1 MTNWL
6 AWIEGLYPR
15 KMELGLERVRVV
27 AERMGLMQPSFCTIS
42 VAGTNGKGST
52 VAMLEAILDAAGYRV
67 GTYTSP
73 HMISYNERVR
83 IGMQPASD
91 ARLCD
96 AFERVERTRGDTPL
110 TYFEFGTMAALQL
123 FREEGLDVAVLEVGL
138 GGRLDAVNVLDA
150 DVAMVTSVGIDHT
163 RWLGDDRER
172 IGREKA
178 GIFRGGRP
186 AICVDPDPP
195 ASILQSANAVGAQLL
210 QVGRDFSVEAQAG
223 SWCWRSPQRV
233 RASLP
238 HPVMRGAHQ
247 LRNAAGGLMALEA
260 LAARLP
266 VTQADIRSGLL
277 AAVLPGR
284 FQTLPGLPVRVLD
297 VAHNPQAASVLAETL
312 KQQPVTGRTYAVIGM
327 LQDKPVAEV
336 MAAMAGVVDRWYLAT
351 LAAERGA
358 TAAQLHAALEAT
370 GSVAPAARYDDV
382 PSAYR
387 AACAAACERD
397 RVVVFGSFYTVS
409 DIISLEK

>member
-1 MTNWL
+1 
-6 AWIEGLYPR
+6 
-15 KMELGLERVRVV
+15 MELGLERVRVV
-27 AERMGLMQPSFCTIS
+27 AGRMGLMQPAFCTIS
-42 VAGTNGKGST
+42 IAGTNGKGST
-52 VAMLEAILDAAGYRV
+52 LAMLEAILDAAGYRV
-67 GTYTSP
+67 GAYTSP
-73 HMISYNERVR
+73 HMVSYNERVR

-96 AFERVERTRGDTPL
+96 AFERVEHARGDTPL

-210 QVGRDFSVEAQAG
+210 RVGQDFSVEAQAG

-233 RASLP
+233 RVSLP
-238 HPVMRGAHQ
+238 HPAMRGAHQ
-247 LRNAAGGLMALEA
+247 LRNAAGALMALET

-266 VTQADIRSGLL
+266 VTQADVRSGLL
-277 AAVLPGR
+277 TAVLPGR

-327 LQDKPVAEV
+327 LQDKPVAEA

-358 TAAQLHAALEAT
+358 TATQLHAALEAS
-370 GSVAPAARYDDV
+370 GSAAPAARYDDV